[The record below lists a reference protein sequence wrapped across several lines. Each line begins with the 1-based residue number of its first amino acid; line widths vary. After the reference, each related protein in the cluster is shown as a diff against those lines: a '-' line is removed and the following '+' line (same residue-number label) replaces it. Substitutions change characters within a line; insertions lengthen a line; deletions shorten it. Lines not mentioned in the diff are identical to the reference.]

1 MDSIINSTYKELE
14 IIGVDD
20 GSTDCSPEILEQY
33 ASIDNRITI
42 IHQDNQGVS
51 VARNKGLESAV
62 GEYVCFIDSDDWI
75 HEQFFT
81 YLHRAITENA
91 ADIALCDFK
100 RCDESYLFPQPKYDC
115 ENLSIYNLM
124 TNQNYKNFVNKLFR
138 HTVISNEHFM
148 SGKVIEDAIYII
160 DILTK
165 NPNVRIVKVNCTL
178 YAYFQRSGSLVSGI
192 SVDLV
197 RHLAD
202 YTMQKLVNLED
213 ENLKGILAED
223 VIKRML
229 YVRYYYLL
237 KKERI
242 AAAECNEVIRSML
255 TLLSHRKV
263 KYVVLYLIPELYR
276 QFRLRNDP
284 SMKTFEKNVKS
295 SAHHCL

>member
-1 MDSIINSTYKELE
+1 MVHNNPTMLNCFIKQLLQYQGSVVFIHVDEKGLNIIPDIIEDPRVIIIPEHYNGSWGDYSQIQMVNALIKNAVNSGDFDYYSLHS
-14 IIGVDD
+14 GVDLCVREVSEFAD
-20 GSTDCSPEILEQY
+20 YLSKNNLYGFYECTKLPSTWQY
-33 ASIDNRITI
+33 GGGLGR
-42 IHQDNQGVS
+42 
-51 VARNKGLESAV
+51 VALKWPKYLRRRAV
-62 GEYVCFIDSDDWI
+62 GY
-75 HEQFFT
+75 
-81 YLHRAITENA
+81 
-91 ADIALCDFK
+91 
-100 RCDESYLFPQPKYDC
+100 
-115 ENLSIYNLM
+115 
-124 TNQNYKNFVNKLFR
+124 
-138 HTVISNEHFM
+138 
-148 SGKVIEDAIYII
+148 AIYII
-160 DILTK
+160 DILIK
-165 NPNVRIVKVNCTL
+165 NPNVRSVKVNCTL

-295 SAHHCL
+295 SDHHCL

>member
-1 MDSIINSTYKELE
+1 MDLISIIVPIYNAEKVIKRCIESISRQSYEMLE
-14 IIGVDD
+14 IILVDD
-20 GSTDCSPEILEQY
+20 GSTDQSLEICEDM
-33 ASIDNRITI
+33 SEKDSRIKI
-42 IHQDNQGVS
+42 IHQNNGGVS
-51 VARNKGLESAV
+51 RARNTGLKKA
-62 GEYVCFIDSDDWI
+62 
-75 HEQFFT
+75 
-81 YLHRAITENA
+81 
-91 ADIALCDFK
+91 
-100 RCDESYLFPQPKYDC
+100 
-115 ENLSIYNLM
+115 
-124 TNQNYKNFVNKLFR
+124 
-138 HTVISNEHFM
+138 
-148 SGKVIEDAIYII
+148 
-160 DILTK
+160 
-165 NPNVRIVKVNCTL
+165 RIVKVNCTL

-202 YTMQKLVNLED
+202 YTMQKLVSLED
-213 ENLKGILAED
+213 KNLKGIFAED

-284 SMKTFEKNVKS
+284 SMKIFEKNVKS
-295 SAHHCL
+295 SDYQCL

>member
-1 MDSIINSTYKELE
+1 MLRGDWVYKENLISVIVPVFNTEEYLNRCLDSIINSTYKELE
-14 IIGVDD
+14 IICVDD
-20 GSTDCSPEILEQY
+20 GSTDCSAEILEQY
-33 ASIDNRITI
+33 TSIDNRITI

-138 HTVISNEHFM
+138 HTVISNERFM

-160 DILTK
+160 DILT
-165 NPNVRIVKVNCTL
+165 NGARI
-178 YAYFQRSGSLVSGI
+178 
-192 SVDLV
+192 
-197 RHLAD
+197 
-202 YTMQKLVNLED
+202 
-213 ENLKGILAED
+213 
-223 VIKRML
+223 
-229 YVRYYYLL
+229 
-237 KKERI
+237 
-242 AAAECNEVIRSML
+242 
-255 TLLSHRKV
+255 
-263 KYVVLYLIPELYR
+263 
-276 QFRLRNDP
+276 
-284 SMKTFEKNVKS
+284 
-295 SAHHCL
+295 

>member
-1 MDSIINSTYKELE
+1 MVHNNPTMLNCFIKQLLQYQGSVVFIH
-14 IIGVDD
+14 VD
-20 GSTDCSPEILEQY
+20 E
-33 ASIDNRITI
+33 
-42 IHQDNQGVS
+42 
-51 VARNKGLESAV
+51 KGLN
-62 GEYVCFIDSDDWI
+62 II
-75 HEQFFT
+75 P
-81 YLHRAITENA
+81 
-91 ADIALCDFK
+91 DI
-100 RCDESYLFPQPKYDC
+100 
-115 ENLSIYNLM
+115 
-124 TNQNYKNFVNKLFR
+124 
-138 HTVISNEHFM
+138 
-148 SGKVIEDAIYII
+148 IEDPRVII
-160 DILTK
+160 IPEHYNGSWGDYSQIQMVNALIK
-165 NPNVRIVKVNCTL
+165 NARIVKVNCTL

>member
-1 MDSIINSTYKELE
+1 MTLTNYWWLLIWVFVGGGALMIFVPKQRELVNGKKVERWTVPAALILILPYILWAGFRPDSF
-14 IIGVDD
+14 GD
-20 GSTDCSPEILEQY
+20 
-33 ASIDNRITI
+33 
-42 IHQDNQGVS
+42 
-51 VARNKGLESAV
+51 
-62 GEYVCFIDSDDWI
+62 
-75 HEQFFT
+75 
-81 YLHRAITENA
+81 
-91 ADIALCDFK
+91 
-100 RCDESYLFPQPKYDC
+100 
-115 ENLSIYNLM
+115 
-124 TNQNYKNFVNKLFR
+124 
-138 HTVISNEHFM
+138 
-148 SGKVIEDAIYII
+148 II

-202 YTMQKLVNLED
+202 YTMQKLVSLED
-213 ENLKGILAED
+213 KNLKGIFAED

-284 SMKTFEKNVKS
+284 SMKIFEKNVKS
-295 SAHHCL
+295 SDYQCL